1 MKIVKTFISVLACS
15 MMLAQAQTAQL
26 TKDEAAKL
34 ALENNYGIKISTN
47 NVKIA
52 ENNKS
57 ILNSGFLPTL
67 TGNGGIVY
75 NIDDTEAT
83 FANGN
88 VTTLDGA
95 ESNRYNAT
103 LNLNYTLFDGLGRLY
118 NYRSLKEQYNLSE
131 LQARE
136 TIENTLLQLFSVYY
150 NVAQLSENVDLQKQS
165 LLISKDRFTR
175 VAYQFDYGQA
185 TKLAVLNAEVDVN
198 NDSVALLN
206 TQQLLLNAKRD
217 LYVVI
222 GKNESPDFEVD
233 TDVQL
238 NLTPDK
244 QELYDK
250 VKKNN
255 VALLQLDKNIQ
266 ISDFQL
272 KANRAGYL
280 PTIGLTGSYGWNRNN
295 NNAAAFVANSTNVG
309 LSGGI
314 NLTWNLFDGGRTRTQ
329 VQNAKISYDTQQL
342 QKGQVELEVMRDFNN
357 AWEDYQTKLF
367 VLEAQEKNVQTNAN
381 NFNRTQEQF
390 KLGQVT
396 SIEFRQAQI
405 NLINAQNAR
414 NIAKYEAKLA
424 ELQLLQLS
432 GDLLD
437 TQF

>member
-1 MKIVKTFISVLACS
+1 MKRSIKYGLLILGALTL
-15 MMLAQAQTAQL
+15 QAQQTVL
-26 TKDEAAKL
+26 SKDAAVQM
-34 ALENNYGIKISTN
+34 ALENNYGVKISNN

-67 TGNGGIVY
+67 TGLGGIVY

-95 ESNRYNAT
+95 ESNRYNAS
-103 LNLNYTLFDGLGRLY
+103 LNLNYTLFDGLGRHY
-118 NYRSLKEQYNLSE
+118 NYKQLKEQYNLSE

-150 NVAQLSENVDLQKQS
+150 NVAQLSENVTLLEQS
-165 LLISKDRFTR
+165 LAISKERFTR
-175 VAYQFDYGQA
+175 VAYQFDFGQA

-198 NDSVALLN
+198 NDSITLLN
-206 TQQLLLNAKRD
+206 TKQQLLNAKRD

-222 GKNESPDFEVD
+222 GKSETPNFAVD
-233 TDVQL
+233 TTVSL
-238 NLTPDK
+238 KITPSK
-244 QELYDK
+244 EELLEK
-250 VKKNN
+250 VKQHN
-255 VALLQLDKNIQ
+255 VALLQVDKNML
-266 ISDFQL
+266 ISDFQI
-272 KANRAGYL
+272 KANRSGYL
-280 PTIGLTGSYGWNRNN
+280 PTIGLTGTYGWNRNN
-295 NNAAAFVANSTNVG
+295 NNAAAFVANSTNTG

-329 VQNAKISYDTQQL
+329 VQNAKINYDTQQL
-342 QKGQVELEVMRDFNN
+342 QKSQVRLEVFRDFNN

-367 VLEAQEKNVQTNAN
+367 VLEAQQKNVQTNAN
-381 NFNRTQEQF
+381 NFKRTQERF
-390 KLGQVT
+390 KLGQIN

-405 NLINAQNAR
+405 NLINAQNAK
-414 NIAKYEAKLA
+414 NIAKYDAKLA

-432 GDLLD
+432 GDLL
-437 TQF
+437 TSEF